1 MSNELLS
8 RKAVFLILEK
18 ALNENNTLESSFENV
33 VERFAHNL
41 SAQDRRFIR
50 HLTTTILRRLGQ
62 LDGIIN
68 RCTKKK
74 LTDKQ
79 LPVRHVLRMGIAQ
92 LIFMD
97 VPAHAAVNTSVSLM
111 DKVVNKN
118 LGYLKNSVNAILRN
132 VDRERDFLIRKFN
145 NTRLNI
151 PHWMRDSWDQRFGQ
165 PVVKEILS
173 AMLGEP
179 PLDIVLKPEL
189 DEREWA
195 QKLKGE
201 TLPTGGIR
209 LYKAGKINEL
219 EGFDEGAWWVQ
230 DIAATLPVKLMN
242 SKHGDVVLDLCAA
255 PGGKAAQS
263 AAKGARVIAVDASE
277 NRLRRLQENMDR
289 LNFEVDVV
297 QSDILKYQPDHKFDY
312 IILDAPCSS
321 TGTIR
326 RHPEILHS
334 RSPSD
339 VKDMIDIQVKML
351 DHASSLLNP
360 GGILIYS
367 VCSMES
373 GEGPDQIKALLER
386 DGSLKREKITKQELS
401 EFEQAILETGDV
413 QTLPHYYEGGMD
425 GFFISRMIKN

>member
-1 MSNELLS
+1 
-8 RKAVFLILEK
+8 VI
-18 ALNENNTLESSFENV
+18 
-33 VERFAHNL
+33 
-41 SAQDRRFIR
+41 
-50 HLTTTILRRLGQ
+50 
-62 LDGIIN
+62 
-68 RCTKKK
+68 
-74 LTDKQ
+74 
-79 LPVRHVLRMGIAQ
+79 
-92 LIFMD
+92 
-97 VPAHAAVNTSVSLM
+97 
-111 DKVVNKN
+111 NKN

-132 VDRERDFLIRKFN
+132 VDRERDFFIRKFN

-165 PVVKEILS
+165 TIVKEILS
-173 AMLGEP
+173 AMIVEP

-195 QKLKGE
+195 EKLKGE
-201 TLPTGGIR
+201 PLPTGGIR

-219 EGFDEGAWWVQ
+219 EGYEEGAWWVQ

-242 SKHGDVVLDLCAA
+242 IKNGDVVLDLCAA

-263 AAKGARVIAVDASE
+263 AAKGAKVIAVDASE
-277 NRLRRLQENMDR
+277 NRLRRLQENMTR
-289 LNFEVDVV
+289 LNLDVDIVK
-297 QSDILKYQPDHKFDY
+297 SDILNYQPDQKFDY

-339 VKDMIDIQVKML
+339 VKDMIDIQIKML
-351 DHASSLLNP
+351 DHAASLLNQ

-386 DGSLKREKITKQELS
+386 NGSLKREKITKQELQA
-401 EFEQAILETGDV
+401 FEQALLETGDV